1 MTPSM
6 TSHSFGDVL
15 LVPFPF
21 TDLTQTKSRP
31 AVVLSSDAYH
41 HDHYDLVIAA
51 ITSKPRG
58 ERCGEVALLEWQ
70 QAGLRRPSVVV
81 PVLATL
87 SRRLILRQLGA
98 LATAD
103 RKNLRA
109 ALDLILGR

>member
-1 MTPSM
+1 M
-6 TSHSFGDVL
+6 TSYSFGDVL

-31 AVVLSSDAYH
+31 AVVISSDAYH
-41 HDHYDLVIAA
+41 QDSYDVVIAA

-70 QAGLRRPSVVV
+70 QAGLLRPSVVV

-87 SRRLILRQLGA
+87 SRRLILRHFGA
-98 LATAD
+98 LGPAD
-103 RKNLRA
+103 RQNLRS
-109 ALDLILGR
+109 ALDLVLGR